1 MAIKGDIFVEV
12 AYALPERQQIIELQV
27 PLGTTAFN
35 AVKNSGIVN
44 EFSDIDI
51 ENAKMGIFGKRFG
64 TKGLKSPKEY
74 VLKNMDRVEIYRPLI
89 LDPKEIRR
97 FRAKSS

>member
-1 MAIKGDIFVEV
+1 MVIKSYIFVEV
-12 AYALPERQQIIELQV
+12 AYALPERQKIIELQV

-35 AVKNSGIVN
+35 AVKNSGIID
-44 EFSDIDI
+44 EFSNIDI
-51 ENAKMGIFGKRFG
+51 ENSKMGIFGKRLG
-64 TKGLKSPKEY
+64 EKGLKPPKEY

-97 FRAKSS
+97 LRAKST

>member
-1 MAIKGDIFVEV
+1 MAIKSYIFVEV
-12 AYALPERQQIIELQV
+12 AYALSERQQIIGLQV

-35 AVKNSGIVN
+35 AVKNSGIID
-44 EFSDIDI
+44 EFSNIDI
-51 ENAKMGIFGKRFG
+51 ENSKMGIFGKRLG
-64 TKGLKSPKEY
+64 EKGLKSPKEY

-97 FRAKSS
+97 LRAKSS

>member
-1 MAIKGDIFVEV
+1 
-12 AYALPERQQIIELQV
+12 
-27 PLGTTAFN
+27 
-35 AVKNSGIVN
+35 
-44 EFSDIDI
+44 
-51 ENAKMGIFGKRFG
+51 MGIFGKRFG